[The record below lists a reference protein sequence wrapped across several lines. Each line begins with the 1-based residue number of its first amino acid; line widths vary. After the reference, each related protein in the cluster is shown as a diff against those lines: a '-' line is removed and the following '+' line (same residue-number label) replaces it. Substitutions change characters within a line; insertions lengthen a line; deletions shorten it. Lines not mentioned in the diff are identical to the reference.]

1 MMSDGALSQDE
12 IDALLSGVDS
22 SLGGSSPGN
31 GAATATAA
39 VAPGPGGF
47 DCASLE
53 KFFSSITGALSS
65 NLSALT
71 GASVTLIGPEVNS
84 STRDNFL
91 MQLPNMVTFIA
102 ANYTSGFP
110 GEHFFLFPEES
121 AKAIASLMTKEEN
134 IQLDDMAMSVIGEV
148 VSQMVG
154 TQITALTD
162 KTGNKSIAASSPSA
176 ANVPKAAA
184 ALPAGEFVVMTY
196 QLDLGNGLTPEMW
209 EVLGSSPAN
218 DISQS
223 LNGGSPSGQPAMG
236 QPAGQPAMGGMG
248 MQMPNMG
255 MPGMQM
261 PNMGM
266 GMQGMQMPGMGMQG
280 MGMQGMQ
287 MPNMGMGGMG
297 MPGAGSTVQP
307 VQFPNLMPPQL
318 GPHESGNIGLIMDVS
333 MEMTVE
339 LGRTRK
345 LIKEILGMGEGTIIE
360 LDKLA
365 GEPVDILVNHKLIA
379 KGEVVVIDEN
389 FGVRVTEIVSPM
401 ERINDMG
408 YN

>member
-1 MMSDGALSQDE
+1 MMSDGALSQAE

-22 SLGGSSPGN
+22 SSLSGGSAAAVASPAPSMGGSSFDT
-31 GAATATAA
+31 GA
-39 VAPGPGGF
+39 
-47 DCASLE
+47 LE
-53 KFFSSITGALSS
+53 TFFSSTTGALSA
-65 NLSALT
+65 NLAALT
-71 GASVTLIGPEVNS
+71 GTTVTLVGPEVSS
-84 STRDNFL
+84 STRDNL
-91 MQLPNMVTFIA
+91 LTLIPGMVTVVNTNF
-102 ANYTSGFP
+102 TSGFP
-110 GEHFFLFPEES
+110 GEHCFIFSEES
-121 AKAIASLMTKEEN
+121 AKAIASLMTKESD
-134 IQLDDMAMSVIGEV
+134 IQLDEMAMSVIGEV
-148 VSQMVG
+148 VSQISG

-162 KTGNKSIAASSPSA
+162 KTGNKSIASASPTA

-184 ALPAGEFVVMTY
+184 ALPAGEFAVMTY
-196 QLDLGNGLTPEMW
+196 GLDMGDGLSHQIW
-209 EVLGSSPAN
+209 EVLGASPAA
-218 DISQS
+218 DISSS
-223 LNGGSPSGQPAMG
+223 LNGGGSKSQASMG
-236 QPAGQPAMGGMG
+236 QGMGNMGAMNMNAG

-261 PNMGM
+261 
-266 GMQGMQMPGMGMQG
+266 
-280 MGMQGMQ
+280 QGMQ
-287 MPNMGMGGMG
+287 MPNMGMNMGGMQMPMG
-297 MPGAGSTVQP
+297 MGGMNMGGGMSSLGPTNVQP
-307 VQFPNLMPPQL
+307 VQFPNLMQPKL
-318 GPHESGNIGLIMDVS
+318 GAHEAGNIGLIMDVS

-408 YN
+408 YNY

>member
-22 SLGGSSPGN
+22 SSSSHGSQGGAP
-31 GAATATAA
+31 AATMAPPTAA
-39 VAPGPGGF
+39 AF
-47 DCASLE
+47 DVDSLE
-53 KFFSSITGALSS
+53 KFFSSTTGALSA
-65 NLSALT
+65 NLAALT
-71 GASVTLIGPEVNS
+71 GTTVTLVGPEVAATS
-84 STRDNFL
+84 RDNML
-91 MQLPNMVTFIA
+91 TLLPGMVTVVNTNF
-102 ANYTSGFP
+102 TSGFP
-110 GEHFFLFPEES
+110 GEHCFIFSEES
-121 AKAIASLMTKEEN
+121 AKAIASLMTKESD
-134 IQLDDMAMSVIGEV
+134 IQLDEMAMSVIGEV
-148 VSQMVG
+148 VSQIAG

-162 KTGNKSIAASSPSA
+162 KTGNKSIASASPTA

-184 ALPAGEFVVMTY
+184 ALPAGTFAVMTY
-196 QLDLGNGLTPEMW
+196 GLDMGDGLSHQIW
-209 EVLGSSPAN
+209 EVLGPSPAA
-218 DISQS
+218 DIS
-223 LNGGSPSGQPAMG
+223 NGLSGKAQAPAAGMQNMG
-236 QPAGQPAMGGMG
+236 MNMGGMG
-248 MQMPNMG
+248 MQG
-255 MPGMQM
+255 M
-261 PNMGM
+261 N
-266 GMQGMQMPGMGMQG
+266 
-280 MGMQGMQ
+280 
-287 MPNMGMGGMG
+287 MGGMG
-297 MPGAGSTVQP
+297 MGQGGNIGSANVQP
-307 VQFPNLMPPQL
+307 VQFPNLNQPRL
-318 GPHESGNIGLIMDVS
+318 GPHEAGNIGLIMDVS

>member
-1 MMSDGALSQDE
+1 MSDGALSQDE
-12 IDALLSGVDS
+12 IDALLSGAGVES
-22 SLGGSSPGN
+22 SPLGGGGGHPQ
-31 GAATATAA
+31 AATM
-39 VAPGPGGF
+39 APPQMSSASDDF
-47 DCASLE
+47 DVGAL
-53 KFFSSITGALSS
+53 KGFFSSVTDALSS

-71 GASVTLIGPEVNS
+71 GATVTLSPPQAS
-84 STRDNFL
+84 SFNRDGFL
-91 MQLPNMVTFIA
+91 GQLPDKVTVIS

-110 GEHFFLFPEES
+110 GEHIFILPEES
-121 AKAIASLMTKEEN
+121 AKAIASLMTKEDD
-134 IQLDDMAMSVIGEV
+134 IQLDDMAMSVLGEV

-154 TQITALTD
+154 TQITSLTD
-162 KTGNKSIAASSPSA
+162 KTKNKSIAAASPSA

-184 ALPAGEFVVMTY
+184 AIPAGNFAVMDY
-196 QLDLGNGLTPEMW
+196 NLDLGDGKPHKMW
-209 EVLGSSPAN
+209 EILGATPAT
-218 DISQS
+218 DISAG
-223 LNGGSPSGQPAMG
+223 LNGIQ
-236 QPAGQPAMGGMG
+236 GG
-248 MQMPNMG
+248 
-255 MPGMQM
+255 
-261 PNMGM
+261 
-266 GMQGMQMPGMGMQG
+266 GMQMPGMQMGGMQMGMGGGMPGMGMGMG
-280 MGMQGMQ
+280 MGMQSNLG
-287 MPNMGMGGMG
+287 PTN
-297 MPGAGSTVQP
+297 VQA
-307 VQFPNLMPPQL
+307 VQFPNLMQPKF
-318 GPHESGNIGLIMDVS
+318 GPHEAGNIGLIMDVS

>member
-12 IDALLSGVDS
+12 IDALLAGVDSS
-22 SLGGSSPGN
+22 SLGGSPSPS
-31 GAATATAA
+31 AAPAA
-39 VAPGPGGF
+39 VASAGF
-47 DCASLE
+47 NQAALE
-53 KFFSSITGALSS
+53 KFYSSTTNALSA

-71 GASVTLIGPEVNS
+71 GAQATLSGPDVDS
-84 STRDNFL
+84 SSRDSL
-91 MQLPNMVTFIA
+91 LGQLPDMVTVIQ

-110 GEHFFLFPEES
+110 GEHLFILPEES
-121 AKAIASLMTKEEN
+121 AKAIASLMTKEDN
-134 IQLDDMAMSVIGEV
+134 IQLDEMAMSVIGEV

-162 KTGNKSIAASSPSA
+162 KTGNKSIAASSPTA

-184 ALPAGEFVVMTY
+184 ALPAGNFAVMSY
-196 QLDLGNGLTPEMW
+196 SLDLGDSVGNQMWEILGASPAADISNGL
-209 EVLGSSPAN
+209 G
-218 DISQS
+218 
-223 LNGGSPSGQPAMG
+223 GGSPQATGQIPAMDMSG
-236 QPAGQPAMGGMG
+236 MNMGGM
-248 MQMPNMG
+248 NMGG
-255 MPGMQM
+255 MPGM
-261 PNMGM
+261 N
-266 GMQGMQMPGMGMQG
+266 
-280 MGMQGMQ
+280 
-287 MPNMGMGGMG
+287 MGGMNMGG
-297 MPGAGSTVQP
+297 MNMGGMNMGGNISPSNVQP
-307 VQFPNLMPPQL
+307 VQFPNLMQPKL
-318 GPHESGNIGLIMDVS
+318 GAHEAGNIGLIMDVS

-408 YN
+408 YNY

>member
-22 SLGGSSPGN
+22 SSMSGLGHAP
-31 GAATATAA
+31 AATMAPPAA
-39 VAPGPGGF
+39 AF
-47 DCASLE
+47 DKGALE
-53 KFFSSITGALSS
+53 KFFSSTTNALSS
-65 NLSALT
+65 NLAALT
-71 GASVTLIGPEVNS
+71 GASVTLTGPDVDANN
-84 STRDNFL
+84 RDGFIAA
-91 MQLPNMVTFIA
+91 LPSMVTVIS

-110 GEHFFLFPEES
+110 GEHLFILPEES
-121 AKAIASLMTKEEN
+121 AKAIAALMTKEED

-154 TQITALTD
+154 TQITAMTD
-162 KTGNKSIAASSPSA
+162 KTGNKSIAAASPTA
-176 ANVPKAAA
+176 ANVPKATA
-184 ALPAGEFVVMTY
+184 ALPAGDFAVMSY
-196 QLDLGNGLTPEMW
+196 SLDLGDGPGHQMW
-209 EVLGSSPAN
+209 EILGTSPAT
-218 DISQS
+218 DISSS
-223 LNGGSPSGQPAMG
+223 LNGGSAGGAKPQMG
-236 QPAGQPAMGGMG
+236 QAMPGMG
-248 MQMPNMG
+248 MPGMG

-266 GMQGMQMPGMGMQG
+266 MGGGMDMSQMMGGMGGMMGGGMPGMQMPGMGH
-280 MGMQGMQ
+280 
-287 MPNMGMGGMG
+287 PTN
-297 MPGAGSTVQP
+297 VQP
-307 VQFPNLMPPQL
+307 VQFPNLMQPRL
-318 GPHESGNIGLIMDVS
+318 GAHEAGNIGLIMDVS

-401 ERINDMG
+401 ERINDMTN
-408 YN
+408 Y